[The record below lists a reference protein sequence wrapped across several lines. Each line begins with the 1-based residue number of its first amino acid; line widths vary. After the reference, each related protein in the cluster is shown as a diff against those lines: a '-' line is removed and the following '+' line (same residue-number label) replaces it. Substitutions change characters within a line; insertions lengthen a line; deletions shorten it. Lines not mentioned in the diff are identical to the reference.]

1 MNEAERARRGLRAYG
16 ALTDIDMRYIVE
28 ATIPEPELAV
38 GKAKRSADRERR
50 ENRSIWYSQ
59 VFRTVFAACVS
70 LVVTLALATV
80 IILYGQGVMGPGIFG
95 QESNAPTGVHGT
107 GNPNDPNNPAVSGGE
122 TDTETVESEVNF
134 TMSMAD
140 EGYRVGVDELTLVLT
155 AREAGEPVR
164 YRTDF
169 GLISTERDLYNDPMP
184 LTDVTPIGK
193 ETVNGYETVTL
204 RVKLSKGLRGETF
217 RLSYEPARRAGN
229 TDAACTFTVKDSRP
243 RAYTDNVTVTLDQK
257 EYAYGTRYVT
267 VTITANEP
275 DKTIRMKQLMLQRNY
290 AGSYSRVETRIV
302 GASSNSANI
311 GSSVSLPLPGEYETV
326 TVVLDYR
333 CFILPG
339 EYRAWCEIA
348 DPVYVSQTAKSVYSE
363 SATVVDPVGTLDDAT
378 VFVKSNDDIKFT
390 AVKTG
395 SNEITLRVRAKKAD
409 QALRILPSLWIAQK
423 DILSNGRSPGIFVDA
438 DVSYDPIRIGMP
450 PAGECDEKTFVLH
463 TKEPLVNGTYYI
475 YYFIYIRY
483 DHNPNESGSWYFTE
497 LNVTDAFNDSL
508 DDVEL
513 IYAGRG
519 FENEDGCGNYEN
531 VILRAKEPG
540 ETLAF
545 VPLFTVTDTNGKII
559 KQIEGKVIDRIPAQ
573 LDENGRTSV
582 EFSVDLSSSYRVG
595 TYRLYYTGKMSI
607 EQGAPYCEFYVFE
620 SRYTLRLNKSM
631 IYPYKSTLWEDQI
644 VQGEVHRN
652 NWGGIQISK
661 KYKDLPSIS
670 GEGTLYVDVFY
681 DIVKVVVYD
690 EARAVYRE
698 GTDLSVLDDL
708 PAGIWYVIFDEEYL
722 PHAEYGSIRAGWD
735 TCTQYGF
742 KLITEKDN
750 AIHAVQVDEP
760 GKTE

>member
-28 ATIPEPELAV
+28 ATIPEAELAV

-107 GNPNDPNNPAVSGGE
+107 GNPYDPNNPAVSGGE

-193 ETVNGYETVTL
+193 ETVNGHETVTL

-290 AGSYSRVETRIV
+290 AGSHDWVKTRIV

-339 EYRAWCEIA
+339 EYRACCEIA
-348 DPVYVSQTAKSVYSE
+348 DPVYVSQTAKSVCSE
-363 SATVVDPVGTLDDAT
+363 SATVIDPVGTLDEAT
-378 VFVKSNDDIKFT
+378 VFAKREDDISFT

-395 SNEITLRVRAKKAD
+395 PNEITLHVKAKNPD
-409 QALRILPSLWIAQK
+409 QALYILPSLWIMHK
-423 DILSNGRSPGIFVDA
+423 DFLADDNSFVDA

-475 YYFIYIRY
+475 YHFCFGRY
-483 DHNPNESGSWYFTE
+483 DPNQSRISAWFFTKLDVKDAVNDE
-497 LNVTDAFNDSL
+497 LG
-508 DDVEL
+508 DVEL
-513 IYAGRG
+513 RYVGKG
-519 FENEDGCGNYEN
+519 FAKGSTFGFAES
-531 VILRAKEPG
+531 VILTAKEPG
-540 ETLAF
+540 DALSI
-545 VPLFTVTDTNGKII
+545 VPLFTVTDAN
-559 KQIEGKVIDRIPAQ
+559 GKVIKQ
-573 LDENGRTSV
+573 LEGDMGNNMAPIQSEEDGRVSV
-582 EFSVDLSSSYRVG
+582 EISVDLSSSSYRVG
-595 TYRLYYTGKMSI
+595 TYRLYYTGKMPI

-670 GEGTLYVDVFY
+670 GEGTLYVDVLY

-690 EARAVYRE
+690 EAREVYRE

-708 PAGIWYVIFDEEYL
+708 PAGTWYVIFDEEYL